1 MLKTARW
8 ILPYAL
14 TALPV
19 LALAQGFN
27 NLENAFDSIIRLL
40 NSYIVPL
47 IVAVAGVYFM
57 WGLVKY
63 VTSQDKEEER
73 TAARNMMVYGI
84 IVLFVMISVWSL
96 VNILVGTFNTGN
108 NNEVRNLPELP
119 QSR

>member
-1 MLKTARW
+1 MLKTTRW

-19 LALAQGFN
+19 VALAQYD
-27 NLENAFDSIIRLL
+27 NLENALDSIIRLL

-47 IVAVAGVYFM
+47 IVAIAGVYFM
-57 WGLVKY
+57 WGLIKY
-63 VTSQDKEEER
+63 VVNQNEEADR
-73 TAARNMMVYGI
+73 TAARNMMIYGI

-119 QSR
+119 QPR